1 MNVRFVRFHFS
12 YAAVTV
18 MVILFLLCSSQAAA
32 QGLTVE
38 QTVICKNVVNRAPVD
53 AGNSFASSL
62 DKIFCFTKIV
72 GARHPTK
79 IIHIWY
85 FDGTERDRITLSVGG
100 SPWRTYSSKRL
111 RPSDV
116 GPWQVDVLDAGGIML
131 DRVAFDVV
139 P

>member
-1 MNVRFVRFHFS
+1 MNVRLARFYFS
-12 YAAVTV
+12 SAVMAV
-18 MVILFLLCSSQAAA
+18 MVILSSGSVNQTHA
-32 QGLTVE
+32 QELTVE

-53 AGNSFASSL
+53 AGNSFATSI

-72 GARHPTK
+72 GANHPTE
-79 IIHIWY
+79 ITHVWY
-85 FDGTERDRITLSVGG
+85 FDGTERDRVTLAVGG

-116 GPWQVDVLDAGGIML
+116 GSWHVDVLDAGGNML
-131 DRVAFDVV
+131 DRVAFNVV

>member
-1 MNVRFVRFHFS
+1 
-12 YAAVTV
+12 
-18 MVILFLLCSSQAAA
+18 
-32 QGLTVE
+32 VE

-53 AGNSFASSL
+53 AGNSFASTL

-85 FDGTERDRITLSVGG
+85 FDGIERDRITLSVDG
-100 SPWRTYSSKRL
+100 SPWRTFSSKRL

-116 GPWQVDVLDAGGIML
+116 GPWHVDVLDAGGNML
-131 DRVAFDVV
+131 DRAAFDVV

>member
-1 MNVRFVRFHFS
+1 MNIRLVRFQFS
-12 YAAVTV
+12 AAVGAL
-18 MVILFLLCSSQAAA
+18 MVILSSGGMNHAEAQA
-32 QGLTVE
+32 LTVE
-38 QTVICKNVVNRAPVD
+38 QAVICKNVVNRAPVA
-53 AGNSFASSL
+53 AGNSFATSI

-72 GARHPTK
+72 GAKHPTE
-79 IIHIWY
+79 IIHVWY
-85 FDGTERDRITLSVGG
+85 FDGTERDRVTLSVGG

-116 GPWQVDVLDAGGIML
+116 GPWHVDVLDTGGNML

>member
-1 MNVRFVRFHFS
+1 MNIRLVRFYFS
-12 YAAVTV
+12 AAVMAV
-18 MVILFLLCSSQAAA
+18 MVILATGSVTQADA

-38 QTVICKNVVNRAPVD
+38 QTVICKNVVNRVPVD
-53 AGNSFASSL
+53 AGNSFATSVG
-62 DKIFCFTKIV
+62 KIFCLTKIV
-72 GARHPTK
+72 GANQPTE
-79 IIHIWY
+79 ITHVWY
-85 FDGTERDRITLSVGG
+85 FDSTERDRVTLAVGG

-116 GPWQVDVLDAGGIML
+116 GSWHVDVLDAGGNML

>member
-1 MNVRFVRFHFS
+1 M
-12 YAAVTV
+12 AA
-18 MVILFLLCSSQAAA
+18 MIIISSGSVNQADA

-53 AGNSFASSL
+53 VGNSFASSVE
-62 DKIFCFTKIV
+62 KIFCFTKIV

-79 IIHIWY
+79 IIHVWY

-100 SPWRTYSSKRL
+100 SPWRTYSAKRL

>member
-1 MNVRFVRFHFS
+1 MSVRLIRFHFS
-12 YAAVTV
+12 HAVVAV
-18 MVILFLLCSSQAAA
+18 MVILFPMWSNQAAA
-32 QGLTVE
+32 QGVTVE
-38 QTVICKNVVNRAPVD
+38 QSVICKNVVNRSPVD
-53 AGNSFASSL
+53 AGNSFASSI
-62 DKIFCFTKIV
+62 DKVFCFTKIV

-79 IIHIWY
+79 IIHVWY

-100 SPWRTYSSKRL
+100 SPWRTYSAKRL

-116 GPWQVDVLDAGGIML
+116 GPWYVDVLDAGGNML

>member
-1 MNVRFVRFHFS
+1 MNVRLVRFYFS
-12 YAAVTV
+12 AAVMAV
-18 MVILFLLCSSQAAA
+18 MVTLLCGSVDLADA

-38 QTVICKNVVNRAPVD
+38 RTVICKNVVNRTPVD
-53 AGNSFASSL
+53 AGNSFATSVG
-62 DKIFCFTKIV
+62 KIFCFTKIV
-72 GARHPTK
+72 GANHPADIT
-79 IIHIWY
+79 HVWY

-111 RPSDV
+111 RPNDV
-116 GPWQVDVLDAGGIML
+116 GPWHVDVLDAGGNML

>member
-1 MNVRFVRFHFS
+1 MNVRLIRFHFS
-12 YAAVTV
+12 SAVVAV
-18 MVILFLLCSSQAAA
+18 MVMLYFLYLNQADA

-38 QTVICKNVVNRAPVD
+38 QTFICKNVVNRAPID
-53 AGNSFASSL
+53 AGNSFATSI

-72 GARHPTK
+72 GAKHPTE
-79 IIHIWY
+79 IIHVWY
-85 FDGTERDRITLSVGG
+85 FDGTERDRVTLSVGG

-116 GPWQVDVLDAGGIML
+116 GPWHVDVLDAGGNML